1 MRIISALTRKKRLL
15 VSGFLIFAVLFVLV
29 AAVFIAVLGLREDV
43 FPADIAVVL
52 GNEVYADGTCSPRL
66 AGRLERAVSL
76 YELGLCDKVVVSGG
90 VGSSGFDEAVAMRN
104 YLVSRDVAS
113 EDIVV
118 DSSGVNT
125 RATARFTARHMRE
138 RGLGS
143 AIAVSQF
150 FHLPRAVRA
159 FEAEGVSR
167 VGSAFARYFEWG
179 DLLSALREVPAYLAY
194 AMRVK

>member
-1 MRIISALTRKKRLL
+1 MRIIPKLTRKKRFLITSSVVLAVLL
-15 VSGFLIFAVLFVLV
+15 VIV
-29 AAVFIAVLGLREDV
+29 AAVFISVLGLREDV

-76 YELGLCDKVVVSGG
+76 YELGLCNKVIVSGG
-90 VGSSGFDEAVAMRN
+90 VGLSGFDEAVAMRN

-125 RATARFTARHMRE
+125 RSTAQFTARYMKDH
-138 RGLGS
+138 GLGS

-150 FHLPRAVRA
+150 FHIPRTVRA
-159 FEAEGVSR
+159 FEAAGVPR
-167 VGSAFARYFEWG
+167 VGAAFARYFEWG
-179 DLLSALREVPAYLAY
+179 DILSTFREVPAYLAY
-194 AMRVK
+194 ALGMK